1 MNAVDNPEAKLSALV
16 VAPSGG
22 ADRKRVIGYGVF
34 LAVLLI
40 AFAGP
45 LLTLMGLAS
54 KEDLHSHVLLIP
66 FITGYLL
73 YIGRA
78 DLPAHHATSPGGTA
92 ILTMLGVG
100 LLSSGFGFWGGAEP
114 AGPLTLLAAKILA
127 LVCFVNA
134 GGFLFMGSAWMRA
147 AAFPM
152 AFLLFVTPLPEP
164 AVHWLEHHLKV
175 ASAEAAA
182 LMFDATALPYLRNGM
197 VFEIPGIVI
206 EVADEC
212 SGIRSSYVLFIT
224 SILASYLF
232 LRSPWRRGI
241 LAAAVIPLGII
252 RNGFRIL
259 VIAWMCV
266 EISPEM
272 IHSFVHRRGGPI
284 FFALSLVPLL
294 GLAWWLRRGER
305 SLKAT
310 KGAQ

>member
-1 MNAVDNPEAKLSALV
+1 MDAVDTSETKSSPLVAHAPVTDRRRIIGYCLFFAGLSIVFTEPLLALV
-16 VAPSGG
+16 
-22 ADRKRVIGYGVF
+22 
-34 LAVLLI
+34 
-40 AFAGP
+40 
-45 LLTLMGLAS
+45 GLAS
-54 KEDLHSHVLLIP
+54 KEDLHSHVLLVP

-73 YIGRA
+73 YTGGEK
-78 DLPAHHATSPGGTA
+78 LPTHYSVSLRGAA
-92 ILTMLGVG
+92 ILIICGASAISGGLGLWGRMELGGSMV
-100 LLSSGFGFWGGAEP
+100 LLSMQ
-114 AGPLTLLAAKILA
+114 ILA

-134 GGFLFMGSAWMRA
+134 GGFLFMGGAWMRA

-152 AFLLFVTPLPEP
+152 AFLLFTVPLPEP

-232 LRSPWRRGI
+232 LQSPWRRGI
-241 LAAAVIPLGII
+241 LALAVIPLGIV

-259 VIAWMCV
+259 VISWMCV
-266 EISPEM
+266 DFGPEM
-272 IHSFVHRRGGPI
+272 IHSIVHRRGGPL
-284 FFALSLVPLL
+284 FFALSLIPLL
-294 GLAWWLRRGER
+294 GLLWWLRRGD
-305 SLKAT
+305 SVSKNA
-310 KGAQ
+310 KISK